1 MSASER
7 LYRNEKRYSRRSGRY
22 RSASPAGCDEARR
35 EELGPR
41 LDALEDDGSPRIVN
55 GWLLT
60 RGERGEG
67 MWYHVG
73 TAATQLF
80 APEGW
85 F

>member
-1 MSASER
+1 MCVYHIR
-7 LYRNEKRYSRRSGRY
+7 V
-22 RSASPAGCDEARR
+22 ASPAGCDETRR

-41 LDALEDDGSPRIVN
+41 LEAVEDDGSPRVVN

-80 APEGW
+80 VPEGW

>member
-1 MSASER
+1 MEWKSKLGNVYPKAEIER
-7 LYRNEKRYSRRSGRY
+7 LHRDHL
-22 RSASPAGCDEARR
+22 AL
-35 EELGPR
+35 LGPR
-41 LDALEDDGSPRIVN
+41 LDAVEDDGSPRVVN

>member
-1 MSASER
+1 MAV
-7 LYRNEKRYSRRSGRY
+7 
-22 RSASPAGCDEARR
+22 EA
-35 EELGPR
+35 
-41 LDALEDDGSPRIVN
+41 DGSPRIVN

>member
-1 MSASER
+1 MCVYHIR
-7 LYRNEKRYSRRSGRY
+7 V
-22 RSASPAGCDEARR
+22 ASPAGCDETRR

-41 LDALEDDGSPRIVN
+41 LDVGRGRGRRIAAAVN